1 MVCLSFEVMAQRE
14 TAIINPVEPIHYENK
29 GGRFEILSY
38 IKQDYIAKKQ
48 SSLNANMDGRALDVQ
63 FTDSPDSLLIWLPM
77 IGEEGRLKVVSN
89 KTVLVDQIYRPIIPS
104 DWGYFQKVLYI
115 LFNPRIKISLGWILP
130 TFVVRTVL
138 RVLFFQL

>member
-1 MVCLSFEVMAQRE
+1 MKQKIFLLSMVCLSFEVMAQRE

-29 GGRFEILSY
+29 EGRFEILSY

-63 FTDSPDSLLIWLPM
+63 FTDSPD
-77 IGEEGRLKVVSN
+77 
-89 KTVLVDQIYRPIIPS
+89 
-104 DWGYFQKVLYI
+104 I

>member
-29 GGRFEILSY
+29 EGRFEILSY

-63 FTDSPDSLLIWLPM
+63 FTDSPD
-77 IGEEGRLKVVSN
+77 E
-89 KTVLVDQIYRPIIPS
+89 TTYR
-104 DWGYFQKVLYI
+104 W
-115 LFNPRIKISLGWILP
+115 ISQG
-130 TFVVRTVL
+130 FKGFR
-138 RVLFFQL
+138 RG